1 MLRLLITE
9 EKRSMSRI
17 GRNPIDVTNGVEV
30 KIEGNLITVKGPKGT
45 LTQEFDTEITITN
58 NDGRITLERASD
70 HKNQR
75 AKHGLYRAL
84 IANMIE
90 GVSTGYKKQL
100 EFHGVGYRAVAKGQI
115 LEMVVGFSH
124 PIHMEIPVEVKL
136 VAETQ
141 KGKPPV
147 VTLES
152 HDKQLLGHVAAKIR
166 SFRTPEPYKGKGI
179 RYTDEYIRRK
189 AGKSAA
195 K

>member
-1 MLRLLITE
+1 
-9 EKRSMSRI
+9 MSRI
-17 GRNPIDVTNGVEV
+17 GNNPIDVTNGVEV
-30 KIEGNLITVKGPKGT
+30 KIADNMITVKGPKGE
-45 LTQEFDTEITITN
+45 LKQEFDSEAISIK
-58 NDGRITLERASD
+58 NDDGTITLERASD
-70 HKNQR
+70 HKDHR

-90 GVSTGYKKQL
+90 GVSTGYKKVL

-115 LEMVVGFSH
+115 LEMVVGYSH
-124 PIHMEIPVEVKL
+124 PIHMEIPSEIKIT
-136 VAETQ
+136 AETQ

-152 HDKQLLGHVAAKIR
+152 HDKQLVGQVAAKIR
-166 SFRTPEPYKGKGI
+166 SFRKPEPYKGKGI
-179 RYTDEYIRRK
+179 RYTDEFIRRK

>member
-1 MLRLLITE
+1 
-9 EKRSMSRI
+9 MSRI
-17 GRNPIDVTNGVEV
+17 GKNPVDVTNGVEV
-30 KIEGNLITVKGPKGT
+30 IIEGNIISVKGPKGE
-45 LTQEFDTEITITN
+45 LKQEFDADSITITN
-58 NDGRITLERASD
+58 NDGKITLERASD
-70 HKNQR
+70 HKDQR

-90 GVSTGYKKQL
+90 GVSTGFKKQL

-115 LEMVVGFSH
+115 LEMVVGYSH
-124 PIHMEIPVEVKL
+124 PIHMEIPSEVKL
-136 VAETQ
+136 IAETL

-152 HDKQLLGHVAAKIR
+152 HDKQLVGHVAAKIR

-179 RYTDEYIRRK
+179 RYTDEFIRRK